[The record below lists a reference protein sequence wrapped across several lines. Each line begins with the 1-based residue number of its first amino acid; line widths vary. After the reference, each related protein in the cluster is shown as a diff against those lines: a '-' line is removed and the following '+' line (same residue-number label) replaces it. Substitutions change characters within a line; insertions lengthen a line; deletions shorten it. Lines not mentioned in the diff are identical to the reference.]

1 MERFFLKPAAKTGL
15 RVEKKVPAM
24 SLKSRQVEA
33 PDLAVIPDEKLDD
46 FSIGGRSR
54 QSQKVPQQ
62 SGILTSSR
70 TLQLKFQKIPVAPA
84 ITIWAEGGTEAQKK
98 MSIIQD
104 GSRQEVQGE
113 YWEMTFTPWRRN
125 MLVPQLRKS
134 VVSRHEEIVSGY
146 ACLGVIRWP
155 LAGHLQGI
163 LVPETLHLGLLMP
176 PGLQG
181 TVMQRSLIQLPIS
194 PRECRRA
201 FCPVIA
207 APLAVIEGLVT
218 DGTPAV

>member
-46 FSIGGRSR
+46 LSIGGGAWK
-54 QSQKVPQQ
+54 SQKVPQQ
-62 SGILTSSR
+62 SGILTPSR
-70 TLQLKFQKIPVAPA
+70 TFQLELQKIAVPPA
-84 ITIWAEGGTEAQKK
+84 ITIRAEGGTEAQKK
-98 MSIIQD
+98 MRTIQD
-104 GSRQEVQGE
+104 GSRQEVQGK
-113 YWEMTFTPWRRN
+113 YREMSLAPGRRN
-125 MLVPQLRKS
+125 MLVPQLREA
-134 VVSRHEEIVSGY
+134 VVSRHEEIVPGY
-146 ACLGVIRWP
+146 ACLGVIWRP
-155 LAGHLQGI
+155 LAGNLQGI
-163 LVPETLHLGLLMP
+163 LVPEPLYFGLLLP

-181 TVMQRSLIQLPIS
+181 TMMKGRLIQLPIR
-194 PRECRRA
+194 PRKSRRA
-201 FCPVIA
+201 FGSIIA